1 MLTAKISDSLDV
13 HNLDDLHLKAL
24 WALDRLSTSAKDRFS
39 ATEVAHY
46 LVESCHT
53 STSRQ
58 AITYALEK
66 NRAACH
72 KDKRGYKLME
82 PGRRNLSALVS
93 NRVIVI
99 ESNKPFSTKNLILK
113 DLFARLTSP
122 ISICDPYIDVHTLD
136 ILYKNVDKSIP
147 MKILTRN
154 IADKPLG
161 IFPRHLAD
169 LRREGFQIEIGQYTQ
184 SELHDR
190 YLMDDSSFWLSGNS
204 LNHLGNKESF
214 LVLLG
219 EDIRA
224 NMLTVFSNRWAAAT
238 KI

>member
-1 MLTAKISDSLDV
+1 MQEGAARSL
-13 HNLDDLHLKAL
+13 
-24 WALDRLSTSAKDRFS
+24 
-39 ATEVAHY
+39 
-46 LVESCHT
+46 
-53 STSRQ
+53 
-58 AITYALEK
+58 
-66 NRAACH
+66 
-72 KDKRGYKLME
+72 
-82 PGRRNLSALVS
+82 PALVS
-93 NRVIVI
+93 NRVIVV
-99 ESNKPFSTKNLILK
+99 ESNKPFSTKNVILK
-113 DLFARLTSP
+113 ELFARLTSP

-136 ILYKNVDKSIP
+136 ILYKNVDKSTSIR
-147 MKILTRN
+147 ILTRN

-161 IFPRHLAD
+161 IFSRHLGD

-224 NMLTVFSNRWAAAT
+224 NMFTVFSGRWTAAT
-238 KI
+238 KS